1 MSSSKPTVSEERMPS
16 GKWPELRERLV
27 WLLRVGRLTDNK
39 DVPCDDTEETDPLR
53 RIEFGPDDFW
63 ENDLLRDIEVL
74 DHTGRASFDAWFAI
88 CPSGRS
94 IDEEATLF

>member
-1 MSSSKPTVSEERMPS
+1 MSSSKPTVSEERR
-16 GKWPELRERLV
+16 GKCPELRERLV

-39 DVPCDDTEETDPLR
+39 DVPCDETEEMDPLR

-63 ENDLLRDIEVL
+63 ENDLLRDM
-74 DHTGRASFDAWFAI
+74 DHTASFDAWFVI

-94 IDEEATLF
+94 IDEEGTLL